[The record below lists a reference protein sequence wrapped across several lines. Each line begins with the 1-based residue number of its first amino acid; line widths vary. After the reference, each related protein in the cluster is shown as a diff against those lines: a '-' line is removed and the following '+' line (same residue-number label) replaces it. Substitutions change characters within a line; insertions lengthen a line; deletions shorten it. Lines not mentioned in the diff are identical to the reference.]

1 MADIKQV
8 GGRPVIDYMAR
19 DYDSLLRAMREQI
32 PLKLPEWT
40 DFTNESDFGNVLL
53 ELFAHIGDILSY
65 YQDRVANESFLATAR
80 TRRAVQE
87 HLRLI
92 GYELATAA
100 PAATTLAVSVPGA
113 VNQTVTI
120 SKGDAF
126 ATRSGRDR
134 PSVRFEYA
142 RDSPLVIDFA
152 AIAPDAGTGRR
163 VYGLARGG
171 VPVEEGRLIT
181 GEVVGTATAAPNQR
195 YPLARPRILLGPP
208 GAVPPTAGDV
218 RVVTRLAGVVTAW
231 TRRESL
237 AFSEA
242 GQRDYVVEVDA
253 DDKATVV
260 FGDGRFGV
268 IPDAGATVE
277 ASYRVGGG
285 PGGNVLAD
293 TVTTI
298 ANAAQLSLLGATVTN
313 PVPATGGADREDIA
327 HAVRQAPAVF
337 RSLRRAVTAADYE
350 ALALSFKGVGKV
362 RAVAT
367 GWNEVTL
374 FVAPEGGGKVSDVL
388 EVGLKAFFEDKRM
401 LTQIVEVSDVDYVP
415 IRVTAQIAVENF
427 FVTADVVAQV
437 QRAAAD
443 LLAFDRVTFNQ
454 TLYLSRFYEDSQQ
467 IPGVVFVNVTEFR
480 RADSTGPPIDPLGKI
495 VLGPNEVPV
504 VPTDLDYAA
513 GMKVEV
519 VPRAGR

>member
-1 MADIKQV
+1 
-8 GGRPVIDYMAR
+8 
-19 DYDSLLRAMREQI
+19 
-32 PLKLPEWT
+32 
-40 DFTNESDFGNVLL
+40 
-53 ELFAHIGDILSY
+53 
-65 YQDRVANESFLATAR
+65 
-80 TRRAVQE
+80 
-87 HLRLI
+87 
-92 GYELATAA
+92 
-100 PAATTLAVSVPGA
+100 
-113 VNQTVTI
+113 
-120 SKGDAF
+120 
-126 ATRSGRDR
+126 
-134 PSVRFEYA
+134 
-142 RDSPLVIDFA
+142 
-152 AIAPDAGTGRR
+152 
-163 VYGLARGG
+163 VYGLAQGG

-181 GEVVGTATAAPNQR
+181 GEVLGTATAAPNQR

-218 RVVTRLAGVVTAW
+218 RVVTRLAGVVTVW
-231 TRRESL
+231 TRKESL

-242 GQRDYVVEVDA
+242 GQLDYVVEVDA

-327 HAVRQAPAVF
+327 HAVQQAPAVF

-388 EVGLKAFFEDKRM
+388 ELGLKAFFEDKRM
-401 LTQIVEVSDVDYVP
+401 LTQVVEVSDVDYVP
-415 IRVTAQIAVENF
+415 IKVTAQIAVENF

-437 QRAAAD
+437 QKAAAD

-504 VPTDLDYAA
+504 IPTDLDYAA

-519 VPRAGR
+519 VPRGGR